1 MDHSSSAALR
11 RHNSMVAPPPT
22 KLSVPH
28 RTSSLDSPYTDQT
41 FELVSFNNVNV
52 NVNLTSSSFYTS
64 LRDLLPSSA
73 VNSPTASSSS
83 AISIRNRLV
92 KHAAWAYLQPMSS
105 SPSSSSSTSSPYF
118 LRRLSACLGSV
129 FRRIAKIFD
138 RILLAIK
145 RLLSPTS

>member
-28 RTSSLDSPYTDQT
+28 RTSSLDSPYTHQT
-41 FELVSFNNVNV
+41 FELVSFN

-64 LRDLLPSSA
+64 LKDLLPSSSSSAA
-73 VNSPTASSSS
+73 VNSPTASSS

-105 SPSSSSSTSSPYF
+105 SPSSSSSASSTHF
-118 LRRLSACLGSV
+118 LRRLSACLGSL

-138 RILLAIK
+138 RILLAV
-145 RLLSPTS
+145 RSLLSPTS